1 MSEQGKGT
9 SVTIVIF
16 GATGD
21 LTWRKLV
28 PALYNNYR
36 KGRLSECAHVVGF
49 ARRPWSNDEFRERL
63 KEGVKQFS
71 SESFDDA
78 EWQEF
83 AEKLVYFHGDLGKPE
98 DYTCLETTLKTLE
111 KGPCNRLYYLATAP
125 EFFVP
130 AVEALGKAGMAT
142 EGEGWRRI
150 IIEKPF
156 GTDLAS
162 AQALNQAVRAV
173 FDEHQIFRIDHYLGK
188 ETAQNILFMRF
199 ANILFEP
206 VWNRNYVD
214 HVQISVLEKIDVGER
229 AGFYDETGVVRDMF
243 QNHLL
248 QLLTLVAM
256 ESPASFS
263 ADDIRNEKVKLLES
277 IRPISLHATLRG
289 QYEGYQDADGVA
301 SGSQTP
307 TLAAM
312 KVYIDNWR
320 WQDVPF
326 YLRSGKALA
335 EKASEITVIFRRPP
349 HLMFRLPDAERF
361 TPNMLSLCIQPDD
374 GIHLR
379 IQAKLPD
386 SEDEMQPVDLTFH
399 YRTAFDTPLPDA
411 YERLLL
417 EAWRGDQS
425 LFTRSDAIE
434 AAWRL
439 IDPVLHG
446 WEQSGGPALAG
457 YPKASHGPAQA
468 DELISRDC
476 RAWRMLCAEHAHD
489 EKT

>member
-263 ADDIRNEKVKLLES
+263 ADDIRNEKV
-277 IRPISLHATLRG
+277 
-289 QYEGYQDADGVA
+289 
-301 SGSQTP
+301 
-307 TLAAM
+307 
-312 KVYIDNWR
+312 
-320 WQDVPF
+320 
-326 YLRSGKALA
+326 
-335 EKASEITVIFRRPP
+335 
-349 HLMFRLPDAERF
+349 
-361 TPNMLSLCIQPDD
+361 
-374 GIHLR
+374 
-379 IQAKLPD
+379 
-386 SEDEMQPVDLTFH
+386 
-399 YRTAFDTPLPDA
+399 
-411 YERLLL
+411 
-417 EAWRGDQS
+417 
-425 LFTRSDAIE
+425 
-434 AAWRL
+434 
-439 IDPVLHG
+439 
-446 WEQSGGPALAG
+446 
-457 YPKASHGPAQA
+457 
-468 DELISRDC
+468 
-476 RAWRMLCAEHAHD
+476 
-489 EKT
+489 